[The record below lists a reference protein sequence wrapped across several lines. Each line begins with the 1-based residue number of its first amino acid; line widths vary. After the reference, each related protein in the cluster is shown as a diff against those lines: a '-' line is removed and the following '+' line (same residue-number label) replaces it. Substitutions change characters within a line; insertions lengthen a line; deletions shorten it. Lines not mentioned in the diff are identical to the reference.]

1 MTRGRTNEA
10 DKRKDFGPK
19 PRPPSQ
25 LTATERAVWT
35 KVCSKQTGEW
45 CELAASGAVLEM
57 YCVAVAR
64 YWLIHATCNALVA
77 VDVGGEGDAT
87 VRLATRLE
95 VSGKLFN
102 QLGLLEQRVAAL
114 ETKLRLTPQ
123 SRIRSDRANNEPPSP
138 WGPMP
143 GGGPTP
149 EDDGDTA

>member
-1 MTRGRTNEA
+1 MTRGRSNET
-10 DKRKDFGPK
+10 DQRKNFGAK

-25 LTATERAVWT
+25 LTPVERLIWT
-35 KVCSKQTGEW
+35 KVCAKQTAEW

-64 YWLIHATCNALVA
+64 YRLIHATCNALVA
-77 VDVGGEGDAT
+77 TPDSEGGEA
-87 VRLATRLE
+87 VVQLATRLDQ
-95 VSGKLFN
+95 SGKLFN
-102 QLGLLEQRVAAL
+102 QLGLLEQRIAAL

-123 SRIRSDRANNEPPSP
+123 SRIRSDRSNNEPPSP